1 MILNVWLNGK
11 KISEEISADT
21 LLIDFVRKHGCSSVK
36 RGCDTSNCGLC
47 TLFVEDKPVL
57 SCSMLAARV
66 DGKHITTLE
75 GLQEEAREF
84 GAFIAQKRLEKDVK
98 LRPIAEKLG
107 VSVTYLS
114 DIIKGRRNPPD
125 IDGLEALAKVLN
137 LSEGEREE
145 MLDLAGR
152 ERKQVSPDLREYIM
166 DEALPNARVAL
177 RRAKSQGLGDDF
189 WQEVNQIIDKRNGGE

>member
-1 MILNVWLNGK
+1 MAG
-11 KISEEISADT
+11 
-21 LLIDFVRKHGCSSVK
+21 
-36 RGCDTSNCGLC
+36 
-47 TLFVEDKPVL
+47 
-57 SCSMLAARV
+57 
-66 DGKHITTLE
+66 
-75 GLQEEAREF
+75 EF

-137 LSEGEREE
+137 LSEEEREE

-152 ERKQVSPDLREYIM
+152 ERKQVSPDLPEYIM
-166 DEALPNARVAL
+166 DEALPNARLPQVRQAHPRRQQDGGRQEGPCLQAL
-177 RRAKSQGLGDDF
+177 RR
-189 WQEVNQIIDKRNGGE
+189 